1 MDYRKRSALHKHKSY
16 VMIKIMKTLEEK
28 EAARIAK
35 AEAKTKAKALQSANQ
50 PKEIT
55 RFEDIDS
62 SAMVNIVKAHRAF
75 KAVFGGAKGGT
86 AEIVLAQRLAGQF
99 PNKEELVI
107 EVYKGLKGLLNPS
120 KAMKNRENEAK
131 DRARKASK

>member
-16 VMIKIMKTLEEK
+16 AIIKIMKTLEEK

-35 AEAKTKAKALQSANQ
+35 LKAKAKALQSANQ
-50 PKEIT
+50 PKKIT

-62 SAMVNIVKAHRAF
+62 SAMVNIVKAQRAF

-120 KAMKNRENEAK
+120 KAKKNRENEAK